1 MKRRRDESAGLA
13 VALAAAAPC
22 AGEGAYERVVRELL
36 CADPSTNDD
45 DDDDRVGDDDD
56 RYDDRYDDDD
66 DAFARTSYA
75 FEFASLFD
83 GRHLAARTVA
93 ALRALIE
100 SSDRFGA
107 PDESSDQSDA
117 LIESSDQ
124 SGAATSMRTT
134 DVSPRII
141 GRAVASVGACASGL
155 DADAVLAEVVP
166 ILSAVIDRARGAN
179 DDATAVNIIRRE
191 ALRGLCAC
199 AESHADDD
207 SVVDAAHD
215 ALNRRVNESFADGP
229 GPGGATDR
237 ETVEAVAEMLGRAG
251 MKGFGRHR
259 ARAAATLAR
268 VASREAAAAAAA
280 GAAAGARGVWG
291 AEAAAAGT
299 SRTSAPRC
307 SRRSARCSPGATTAT
322 TGALCSKRSR
332 PRCVACWTR
341 ATPCSTRATARWRRR
356 CSATGTGASRRR
368 PVRHCPVRHCPVS
381 HCPVRHR

>member
-1 MKRRRDESAGLA
+1 
-13 VALAAAAPC
+13 
-22 AGEGAYERVVRELL
+22 
-36 CADPSTNDD
+36 
-45 DDDDRVGDDDD
+45 
-56 RYDDRYDDDD
+56 
-66 DAFARTSYA
+66 
-75 FEFASLFD
+75 
-83 GRHLAARTVA
+83 
-93 ALRALIE
+93 
-100 SSDRFGA
+100 
-107 PDESSDQSDA
+107 
-117 LIESSDQ
+117 
-124 SGAATSMRTT
+124 MRTT

-280 GAAAGARGVWG
+280 GAAAGARGGLGGGGGGGGDFADVG
-291 AEAAAAGT
+291 AALFASIRAVLSGGDDGDDGSALFETLAPALRRMLDAGDAMLDASDRALAEAMLRDGDGG
-299 SRTSAPRC
+299 
-307 SRRSARCSPGATTAT
+307 RRVAARCVTA
-322 TGALCSKRSR
+322 
-332 PRCVACWTR
+332 RCV
-341 ATPCSTRATARWRRR
+341 TAR
-356 CSATGTGASRRR
+356 
-368 PVRHCPVRHCPVS
+368 
-381 HCPVRHR
+381 